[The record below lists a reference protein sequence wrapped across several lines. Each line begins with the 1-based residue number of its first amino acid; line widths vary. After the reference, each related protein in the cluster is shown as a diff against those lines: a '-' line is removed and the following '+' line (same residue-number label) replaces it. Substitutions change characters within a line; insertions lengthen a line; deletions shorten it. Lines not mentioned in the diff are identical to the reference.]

1 MEVSEGFANRKTEL
15 EARIS
20 ELESQR
26 ATAVSEIP
34 VLREKLET
42 LKLERTANVLEG
54 EVASL
59 QSEKSALEQ
68 EIAAYVTPETATEAP
83 AQTEAVPVVTA

>member
-1 MEVSEGFANRKTEL
+1 MEGSEGFANRKTEL

-20 ELESQR
+20 KLESHR
-26 ATAVSEIP
+26 AALVSEIP

-59 QSEKSALEQ
+59 QSEKNALEQ
-68 EIAAYVTPETATEAP
+68 EIAGYVTTETVTEAP
-83 AQTEAVPVVTA
+83 AQAEATPVVTA